1 MLRDGGFIC
10 SEGEGRK
17 VKRMGSRVH
26 RVDKER
32 REIGEG
38 GGSGR
43 FHRNSGR
50 MGAPSNATILRLA
63 GLDKHRWDNGRL
75 KQLVALETP
84 NGHSLDLATLPYAI
98 AACRKAYGSVFS
110 SDRRGFDG
118 SWEDIYVFHGSFL
131 FSAITR
137 FIQFLW
143 SIIQPR
149 LLLLGSTRSSNLS
162 LETKSNCFV

>member
-1 MLRDGGFIC
+1 
-10 SEGEGRK
+10 
-17 VKRMGSRVH
+17 MGSRVH

-84 NGHSLDLATLPYAI
+84 NDRSLDLATLPYAI

-118 SWEDIYVFHGSFL
+118 S
-131 FSAITR
+131 
-137 FIQFLW
+137 
-143 SIIQPR
+143 
-149 LLLLGSTRSSNLS
+149 
-162 LETKSNCFV
+162 

>member
-10 SEGEGRK
+10 SEEEGRK

-84 NGHSLDLATLPYAI
+84 NGRSLDLATLPYAI

-118 SWEDIYVFHGSFL
+118 S
-131 FSAITR
+131 
-137 FIQFLW
+137 
-143 SIIQPR
+143 
-149 LLLLGSTRSSNLS
+149 
-162 LETKSNCFV
+162 